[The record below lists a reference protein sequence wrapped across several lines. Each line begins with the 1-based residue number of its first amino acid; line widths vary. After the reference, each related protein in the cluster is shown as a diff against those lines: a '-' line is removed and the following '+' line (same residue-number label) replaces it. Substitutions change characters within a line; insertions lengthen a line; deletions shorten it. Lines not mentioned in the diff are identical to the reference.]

1 MWRDHPFS
9 QRNKTTKGAVR
20 VELEATEK
28 GWLDNILK
36 WGGVGNIRAGGL
48 HKIEELI
55 TLRQLA
61 NNDRGIHKRYEK
73 IAKRITLI

>member
-1 MWRDHPFS
+1 MARSPIQPKKQD
-9 QRNKTTKGAVR
+9 NKRSSEGGVGGDGEGVVGQNFKM
-20 VELEATEK
+20 
-28 GWLDNILK
+28 
-36 WGGVGNIRAGGL
+36 GGVGNIRAGGL